1 MSDRNNWPLAVSLC
15 ARTHPTESDFSE
27 LAEAGVGTIELGYTY
42 RLYPEIEW
50 KNIRRYSQAHGIKLW
65 SLHLPFE
72 HQKTNPAHPDPA
84 VRAETLRFDSELAE
98 KAADIGVKVL
108 VVHPSAEPIEESERA
123 ESMKRSKEWLTKLAD
138 LADGLGMKVAVEN
151 VPRTCLG
158 RNAAEMAELL
168 EDPRLSACFD
178 TNHLLYGSHED
189 FIQTMKNRILTLH
202 VSDYDFINERHW
214 LPGEGK
220 IDWPKLIAALEEA
233 DYNGPWLY
241 EVSRIPEKT
250 IVRRPLCW
258 RDYAENHAALMAG
271 RNPERF
277 GFPLS
282 DPLPM
287 WVD

>member
-1 MSDRNNWPLAVSLC
+1 MSDRKNWPLAISLC
-15 ARTHPTESDFSE
+15 ARSHPTENDFIE
-27 LAEAGVGTIELGYTY
+27 LAGAGIKAIELSYAY
-42 RLYPEIEW
+42 PLYPEVEW
-50 KNIRRYSQAHGIKLW
+50 NNIQKYSKQNGIALR

-72 HQKTNPAHPDPA
+72 HQKTNPAHLDPA
-84 VRAETLRFDSELAE
+84 VRAETLRYDGELAK

-108 VVHPSAEPIEESERA
+108 VVHPSGEPIGEDERA
-123 ESMKRSKEWLTKLAD
+123 ESMKRSKEWLSKLTDFAD
-138 LADGLGMKVAVEN
+138 TLDMRVAVEN
-151 VPRTCLG
+151 LPRTCLG
-158 RNAAEMAELL
+158 RNAADMIELL
-168 EDPRLSACFD
+168 EDPRLYACFD
-178 TNHLLYGSHED
+178 TNHLLMDSHAEL
-189 FIQTMKNRILTLH
+189 IKAVSGRIVTLH

-220 IDWPKLIAALEEA
+220 INWPELIAALERA

-250 IVRRPLCW
+250 IVRRQLVW
-258 RDYAENHAALMAG
+258 RDFADNHAALMTG
-271 RNPERF
+271 KQPERF